1 MILKGYIFS
10 RPFFEERVPQHV
22 QNIIIRNFCKKNN
35 YEFLLSSTEYN
46 KEKSVFILMEI
57 LENLKNLDGLI
68 FYSLLQLPANKKER
82 FHLYKK
88 ILDNKKSLHFAVED
102 ISVKNKNDL
111 KNIEEIFTIKLSQ
124 MSTKN
129 LYKLGKL
136 KNFVSYRH
144 KKVKRNYV
152 QRVNSEKIRCMKI
165 SKKYSFDYWDGN
177 RKFGYGGYKY
187 IPGYHKHLAEKIISN
202 YSLNNNSRILDIGC
216 GKGFLLYEIKKILK
230 DIKVY
235 GTDISTYAKKNS
247 IIKIKKNI
255 KTHDARKKFNYSNN
269 FFDLVISINMLHN
282 FKLSEIHNFLL
293 QIEKIG
299 KNKFIC
305 LESFRNE
312 KEQFNLQCWALT
324 AETLIDVASWKW
336 IFERSR
342 YTGDYEFIY
351 FE

>member
-22 QNIIIRNFCKKNN
+22 QNIVIRNFCEKNN

-57 LENLKNLDGLI
+57 LENLKNLDGLV
-68 FYSLLQLPANKKER
+68 FYSLLQLPINENER
-82 FHLYKK
+82 FLLYKK
-88 ILDNKKSLHFAVED
+88 ILQNKKSLHFAVED
-102 ISVKNKNDL
+102 ISAKNKKDL

-124 MSTKN
+124 ISKKS
-129 LYKLGKL
+129 LYRIGKL
-136 KNFVSYRH
+136 KNFVSFRH
-144 KKVKRNYV
+144 KKVKRNYLE
-152 QRVNSEKIRCMKI
+152 RVNSEKIKCMKI

-187 IPGYHKHLAEKIISN
+187 IPGYHQHIAKKIISN
-202 YSLNNNSRILDIGC
+202 YSLTNDSRILDIGC
-216 GKGFLLYEIKKILK
+216 GKGFLLHEIKKILK
-230 DIKVY
+230 NIKIY
-235 GTDISTYAKKNS
+235 GTDISPYARKNS
-247 IIKIKKNI
+247 ITKIKKNI
-255 KTHDARKKFNYSNN
+255 KIHDARKKFNYSDN

-282 FKLSEIHNFLL
+282 FRLSNIHNFLL

-324 AETLIDVASWKW
+324 AETLIDVESWKW
-336 IFERSR
+336 IFEKSR